1 MQLNLSVPKCG
12 SLLLNI
18 NCNFHDMNNLVLDG
32 NNFLELE
39 NVVDLGVTID
49 NKLTFSQHI
58 TSIIS

>member
-1 MQLNLSVPKCG
+1 
-12 SLLLNI
+12 
-18 NCNFHDMNNLVLDG
+18 MNNLVLDG